1 MRIKPTGLNTFS
13 HPRPLV
19 KSMAKPVVIAVV
31 NHKGGCSK
39 TTTAVNLASSLAT
52 GNIEMGIK
60 ARRVLLIDLDPKGN
74 VATTFGIDKR
84 TLGPTM
90 NELFKGGI
98 DGTQVSLNQ
107 CLLGPGN
114 LTQSMKKSWRKH
126 NPEKKRGPPKEIA
139 INNLWILPADLDLS
153 GVEIDLATRFGREA
167 RLKSVLVQA
176 EEHFDVI
183 IIDTPASLGLLTTN
197 ALTAAQWVLIPIQAE
212 FYALEG
218 MGQLMN
224 MIKDVQKAVNPDL
237 RLFGIVLTMV
247 QTRSKLCETVTEQAR
262 KYFGDRVFT
271 TQVARSISIAESP
284 LEGAPIVI
292 AKKPNK
298 SNPASQNL
306 WEFAKEADLRI
317 QRIQGN

>member
-1 MRIKPTGLNTFS
+1 
-13 HPRPLV
+13 
-19 KSMAKPVVIAVV
+19 
-31 NHKGGCSK
+31 
-39 TTTAVNLASSLAT
+39 
-52 GNIEMGIK
+52 MGIR

-126 NPEKKRGPPKEIA
+126 NPEKKRGPPKEIS

-218 MGQLMN
+218 MGQLIN
-224 MIKDVQKAVNPDL
+224 MIKEVQKAVNPDL
-237 RLFGIVLTMV
+237 RLFGILLTMV
-247 QTRSKLCETVTEQAR
+247 QSRSKLCETVTEQAR
-262 KYFGDRVFT
+262 KYFGDQVFT
-271 TQVARSISIAESP
+271 TQIARSISIAESP

-306 WEFAKEADLRI
+306 WDFAKEADLRI

>member
-1 MRIKPTGLNTFS
+1 LNTFS
-13 HPRPLV
+13 LPRPLV
-19 KSMAKPVVIAVV
+19 ENMAKPVVIAVV

-52 GNIEMGIK
+52 GNVEMGIR

-126 NPEKKRGPPKEIA
+126 NPEKKRGPPKEIS

-218 MGQLMN
+218 MGQLIN
-224 MIKDVQKAVNPDL
+224 MIKEVQKAVNPDL
-237 RLFGIVLTMV
+237 RLFGILLTMV
-247 QTRSKLCETVTEQAR
+247 QSRSKLCETVTEQAR
-262 KYFGDRVFT
+262 KYFGDQVFT
-271 TQVARSISIAESP
+271 TQIARSISIAESP

-306 WEFAKEADLRI
+306 WDFAKEADLRI